1 MDDIRLLT
9 AAEVDPDVFHAFLA
23 RFFGD
28 GKAEFLRRH
37 GAWWHAGDENRLVIL
52 AGGEVAAYCGVI
64 PARCAIGGDVRD
76 ALWWID
82 LVVAPEF
89 RGRGLQA
96 LFDREIRGRA
106 PLLLGFPNELAAGI
120 HRKHGWGVREDLRA
134 VLAPLDPRRLNAVR
148 RAKGVRGRLLRIA
161 AWKLTPLAR
170 LWRRRL
176 ASYRPRAARRIDA
189 PDVERWAELAR
200 GGAAGLA
207 TTWRDADYLRR
218 RYLEAP
224 YRDQLLVYE
233 TGSLVLVSRRLERGG
248 RVEERVL
255 DLFGDLA
262 RGDEL
267 TDLLRTVLGDAVRA
281 GAAQVTALAG
291 NEELAST
298 FRRSGFRLGSVARFC
313 WSSSD
318 REVMAAL
325 SRARLHWCLG
335 DSDNDEPL

>member
-1 MDDIRLLT
+1 VSDVRLRT
-9 AAEVDPDVFHAFLA
+9 AAEVDADALHAFLA

-28 GKAEFLRRH
+28 AKAGFLRRH
-37 GAWWHAGDENRLVIL
+37 GTWWHGGEVNRLVLL

-64 PARCAIGGDVRD
+64 PVRVAIDGGVHD

-96 LFDREIRGRA
+96 LFDREVRARA
-106 PLLLGFPNELAAGI
+106 PLLLGFPNELAAAI

-148 RAKGVRGRLLRIA
+148 RAGVAVRLA
-161 AWKLTPLAR
+161 AGALSPFAW

-176 ASYRPRAARRIDA
+176 AAWRPRTARRVDA

-200 GGAAGLA
+200 VGSAGLA
-207 TTWRDADYLRR
+207 TTWRDAAYLRR
-218 RYLEAP
+218 RYVDAP
-224 YRDQLLVYE
+224 YRDQLLFYE
-233 TGSLVLVSRRLERGG
+233 TGSIVAVSRRLERGG

-262 RGDEL
+262 RRDEL
-267 TDLLRTVLGDAVRA
+267 DDLLRTILGEAVRA
-281 GAAQVTALAG
+281 GAAQVTGLAAYD
-291 NEELAST
+291 ELAAA

-313 WSSSD
+313 WSSLD
-318 REVMAAL
+318 REVMEAL
-325 SRARLHWCLG
+325 ARARFHWCLG
-335 DSDNDEPL
+335 DSDNDDPL